1 MGSFLPP
8 AQPAVVSA
16 AMDKS
21 IEGNRGTPFR
31 VVVEEGK
38 VREFARAVK
47 SSNPAYVAEGP
58 QATSPATFLVSSM
71 FWQRPENSPWGDTRL
86 NWQRILHGEQ
96 EFVFPGPPP
105 PAGTELTA
113 EARIDR
119 VFEKEGKRGG
129 TMTFVETVTEYRD
142 SSGAIVAESRSTL
155 IETSR
160 APQ

>member
-1 MGSFLPP
+1 
-8 AQPAVVSA
+8 
-16 AMDKS
+16 MDTS
-21 IEGNRGTPFR
+21 IEGNRGKPFR

-38 VREFARAVK
+38 VREFAKAVK
-47 SSNPAYVAEGP
+47 SSNPAYMADGP
-58 QATSPATFLVSSM
+58 QATSPATFLASSA
-71 FWQRPENSPWGDTRL
+71 FWQRAENSPWGGTKL

-105 PAGTELTA
+105 AAGTELTA

-129 TMTFVETVTEYRD
+129 TMTFVEVVTEYRD
-142 SSGAIVAESRSTL
+142 GSGAVVAEARSTI
-155 IETSR
+155 IETSQ

>member
-1 MGSFLPP
+1 
-8 AQPAVVSA
+8 
-16 AMDKS
+16 MDKS
-21 IEGNRGTPFR
+21 LEGTRGKPFR

-47 SSNPAYVAEGP
+47 SSNPAYMDGP
-58 QATSPATFLVSSM
+58 QATSPATFLASSA
-71 FWQRPENSPWGDTRL
+71 FWQRPENSPWGDSRL

-96 EFVFPGPPP
+96 EYVFPGPPP
-105 PAGTELTA
+105 AAGTELTA

-129 TMTFVETVTEYRD
+129 TMTFVEVVTEYRD
-142 SSGAIVAESRSTL
+142 SSGAVVAEARSTV
-155 IETSR
+155 IETAK

>member
-1 MGSFLPP
+1 
-8 AQPAVVSA
+8 
-16 AMDKS
+16 MDAS
-21 IEGNRGTPFR
+21 LEGNRGKPFR

-47 SSNPAYVAEGP
+47 SSNPVYVADGP
-58 QATSPATFLVSSM
+58 QATSPPTFLASSA
-71 FWQRPENSPWGDTRL
+71 FWQGRENSPWGDTRL
-86 NWQRILHGEQ
+86 NWERILHGEQ
-96 EFVFPGPPP
+96 EFVFSGSPPA
-105 PAGTELTA
+105 AGTELTA
-113 EARIDR
+113 ESRIDR

-142 SSGAIVAESRSTL
+142 SSGAVVAEARSTL

>member
-1 MGSFLPP
+1 
-8 AQPAVVSA
+8 
-16 AMDKS
+16 MDRS
-21 IEGNRGTPFR
+21 LEGNRGAPFR

-58 QATSPATFLVSSM
+58 QATSPATFLASSA
-71 FWQRPENSPWGDTRL
+71 FWQRPESSPWGGSRL

-96 EFVFPGPPP
+96 EFVFHGPPP
-105 PAGTELTA
+105 AAGTELTA

-129 TMTFVETVTEYRD
+129 TMTFVEQVTEYRD
-142 SSGAIVAESRSTL
+142 SSGALVAEARSTI
-155 IETSR
+155 IETSQ
-160 APQ
+160 APGS